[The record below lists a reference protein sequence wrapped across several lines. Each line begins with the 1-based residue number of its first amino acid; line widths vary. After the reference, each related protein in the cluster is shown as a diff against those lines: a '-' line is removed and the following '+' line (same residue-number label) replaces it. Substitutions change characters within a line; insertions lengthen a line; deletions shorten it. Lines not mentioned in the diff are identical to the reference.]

1 VMAEARNDV
10 TSDRSEA
17 VATTGPGAPD
27 PTTGEWPVVASM
39 AREGFLAN
47 AWRGNAAVSYYIGPP
62 RDRSCGRPCPRC
74 LEPGIVVQSAH
85 ARWCKPDSE
94 VARARRQAAREE
106 RRARRVAVQTGAGEI
121 KAEQGQQRA
130 PARRRGLREEG
141 LLASDRR
148 LLDSIRL
155 YEILA
160 RYGPVGTVPRAI
172 AG

>member
-1 VMAEARNDV
+1 M
-10 TSDRSEA
+10 
-17 VATTGPGAPD
+17 
-27 PTTGEWPVVASM
+27 
-39 AREGFLAN
+39 
-47 AWRGNAAVSYYIGPP
+47 
-62 RDRSCGRPCPRC
+62 
-74 LEPGIVVQSAH
+74 
-85 ARWCKPDSE
+85 
-94 VARARRQAAREE
+94 
-106 RRARRVAVQTGAGEI
+106 QTGAGEI